1 MYNSER
7 MMKAI
12 GDLSDDKIE
21 KASRALGYQKE
32 RRRTSRI
39 PIRMGRVLSIAAVV
53 ALILALGVTAY
64 AVYTHWSR
72 GMEQQFLRG
81 ELQKKEEEMRRA
93 DQSGLSDTSQAV
105 SATANGVSI

>member
-32 RRRTSRI
+32 RRQTSRI
-39 PIRMGRVLSIAAVV
+39 ASFISSQIGPGD
-53 ALILALGVTAY
+53 VT
-64 AVYTHWSR
+64 WP
-72 GMEQQFLRG
+72 
-81 ELQKKEEEMRRA
+81 
-93 DQSGLSDTSQAV
+93 
-105 SATANGVSI
+105 